1 MSSHLSRSLSIR
13 HFRCFI
19 EVANSGSFTVAA
31 ARLFVTQSSLTTTI
45 QQFEDQVGM
54 KLFDRN
60 TRRVVMTPEAVSFK
74 GQAEKIVRE
83 FDASV
88 TDLEAFS
95 EGRMGHLR
103 IALAPSLLHLFLAR
117 AVMRFR
123 SDYPDIRLTIRDA
136 SAQQVEQLVADG
148 ELDFAVA
155 TKFRGLD
162 ELEYT
167 PLIEDP
173 FGVICRADYP
183 LSARDGAVTLEAL
196 KPADYIAFTSDMG
209 IGKYTRKQVPQLSR
223 LQEPPVEISSFTS
236 LLAMLREGGC
246 FAIAPALTTT
256 IAGFE
261 TLRFYPLSDP
271 VLTRQSFLVARKLRS
286 LSPSSRRL
294 LEKISEA
301 IKERDLPHGATSL
314 LDKTA
319 S

>member
-60 TRRVVMTPEAVSFK
+60 TRRVVMTPEAVRFK
-74 GQAEKIVRE
+74 SQAEKIVRE

-95 EGRMGHLR
+95 EGRQGHLR
-103 IALAPSLLHLFLAR
+103 IGLAPSLLHLFLAR
-117 AVMRFR
+117 AVMRFHT
-123 SDYPDIRLTIRDA
+123 DHPDIKLTIRDA

-148 ELDFAVA
+148 ELDFAIA

-162 ELEYT
+162 DLEYT
-167 PLIEDP
+167 PLIQDS

-183 LSARDGAVTLEAL
+183 LSAEGGAVRLDAL

-209 IGKYTRKQVPQLSR
+209 IGKFTRKQVPQLSL
-223 LQEPPVEISSFTS
+223 LQDPPVEISSFAS
-236 LLAMLREGGC
+236 LLAMLKEGGC
-246 FAIAPALTTT
+246 FAIAPALTMT
-256 IAGFE
+256 IPGFE
-261 TLRFYPLSDP
+261 TLRFHALSDP
-271 VLTRQSFLVARKLRS
+271 VLMRQSFLVTRKLRS

-301 IKERDLPHGATSL
+301 IKERPLPHGVTSL
-314 LDKTA
+314 VGSTE

>member
-1 MSSHLSRSLSIR
+1 MPSHLSRSLSIR

-31 ARLFVTQSSLTTTI
+31 ERLFVTQSSLTTTI
-45 QQFEDQVGM
+45 QQFEDKIGL
-54 KLFDRN
+54 KLFDRS

-74 GQAEKIVRE
+74 RQAEKIVRE

-95 EGRMGHLR
+95 EGRQGHLR

-123 SDYPDIRLTIRDA
+123 AEYPDIKLTIRDA

-148 ELDFAVA
+148 ELDFGIA
-155 TKFRGLD
+155 TKFKGQD
-162 ELEYT
+162 DLEYT
-167 PLIEDP
+167 PLIQDS

-183 LSARDGAVTLEAL
+183 VPAKRGAVRLEAL
-196 KPADYIAFTSDMG
+196 KPADYIAFTVDMG
-209 IGKYTRKQVPQLSR
+209 IGKFTRTQAPQLHL
-223 LQEPPVEISSFTS
+223 LQEPRVETSSFTS
-236 LLAMLREGGC
+236 LLAMLNEGGC

-261 TLRFYPLSDP
+261 ALRFYPLSDP
-271 VLTRQSFLVARKLRS
+271 VLTRQSFLVTRNLRS

-301 IKERDLPHGATSL
+301 IRERKLPHGVMSL
-314 LDKTA
+314 IQTTEI
-319 S
+319 